1 MTQSSPKLTRRRVF
15 AGAGALGAVAAA
27 AVVAPA
33 VREQAAPA
41 ANESLP
47 DKPEGYR
54 VTAHVTNYYRTAKV

>member
-1 MTQSSPKLTRRRVF
+1 MTQSPPKLTRRRVF

-27 AVVAPA
+27 AVVAPV
-33 VREQAAPA
+33 VRQASAPV
-41 ANESLP
+41 ANESRP